1 MKRRAAVSIAELMAD
16 GVPVHPAEAVA
27 LVRRLCASADDLP
40 PRVSHPTE
48 IVLLGDGELLTNTVR
63 ERRLPAAAVLAT
75 LLGEL
80 LDHAPLGHRAP
91 AALSQ
96 VVAQYLQVLSPAAA
110 PSVRSLADA
119 LRPFEGPDPK
129 DDLRALFTRW
139 RAVCDLGSDL
149 PEACQTTPL
158 VLLDAT
164 GNTRR
169 SVIVRKP
176 DRRRYERVAL
186 ARADALEAV
195 IRMNG
200 ADPASRSVAFVVG
213 AAEIRRALR
222 RAQESFSQGHRRR
235 GAREL
240 AIASALVLTV
250 VPTAWWMASP
260 APARSESAATGP
272 AVTVAHAALRELA
285 PSTLPDALLPGRPE
299 LISVR
304 EADFGL
310 SEPPAAPVSIVDAPV
325 AAMLDHSLNRASTR
339 APVAADFVRAT
350 RLAPKASMR
359 RVRRSVPS
367 AFWFPDGKR
376 IGYNRGNTLEIVEVK
391 NGRTRSFSTP
401 RHSQIGMVAVSPDS
415 RRLVFNA
422 GREGAWLL
430 DLSKD
435 DQKQMRQ
442 LIADPSVRSFVW
454 SPDGK
459 RLAYFSRQKR
469 NWQVVQR

>member
-1 MKRRAAVSIAELMAD
+1 VKRRAAVSIAELMAD
-16 GVPVHPAEAVA
+16 GVPVHPTEAVA
-27 LVRRLCASADDLP
+27 LVRRLCASANDLP

-48 IVLLGDGELLTNTVR
+48 IVLLADGELLTNTVR

-80 LDHAPLGHRAP
+80 LDHAPLGHRAS
-91 AALSQ
+91 AALSH
-96 VVAQYLQVLSPAAA
+96 VVARYLEVLTPAAA

-119 LRPFEGPDPK
+119 LGPFEGADPK

-149 PEACQTTPL
+149 PEASQTTPL

-186 ARADALEAV
+186 ARAAAVEAV
-195 IRMNG
+195 IRIS
-200 ADPASRSVAFVVG
+200 ATKPASRSVVFSVG
-213 AAEIRRALR
+213 AAEIRGALR
-222 RAQESFSQGHRRR
+222 RAQVSFSQRPRR
-235 GAREL
+235 GARDL

-260 APARSESAATGP
+260 APVRTESSPTGP
-272 AVTVAHAALRELA
+272 AVMVAHAALRELA

-310 SEPPAAPVSIVDAPV
+310 GEPTTTPVSMVDAPV
-325 AAMLDHSLNRASTR
+325 AAMLDHGLNRASTR

-376 IGYNRGNTLEIVEVK
+376 IGYNRGKTLEIVEVK

-435 DQKQMRQ
+435 DLKQMRQ

-459 RLAYFSRQKR
+459 RVAYYSRQKR

>member
-1 MKRRAAVSIAELMAD
+1 
-16 GVPVHPAEAVA
+16 
-27 LVRRLCASADDLP
+27 
-40 PRVSHPTE
+40 
-48 IVLLGDGELLTNTVR
+48 
-63 ERRLPAAAVLAT
+63 
-75 LLGEL
+75 
-80 LDHAPLGHRAP
+80 
-91 AALSQ
+91 
-96 VVAQYLQVLSPAAA
+96 
-110 PSVRSLADA
+110 
-119 LRPFEGPDPK
+119 
-129 DDLRALFTRW
+129 
-139 RAVCDLGSDL
+139 
-149 PEACQTTPL
+149 
-158 VLLDAT
+158 
-164 GNTRR
+164 
-169 SVIVRKP
+169 
-176 DRRRYERVAL
+176 
-186 ARADALEAV
+186 
-195 IRMNG
+195 
-200 ADPASRSVAFVVG
+200 
-213 AAEIRRALR
+213 
-222 RAQESFSQGHRRR
+222 
-235 GAREL
+235 
-240 AIASALVLTV
+240 VLTV

-260 APARSESAATGP
+260 APARSESATTGP

-325 AAMLDHSLNRASTR
+325 AAMLDHGLNRASTR

>member
-1 MKRRAAVSIAELMAD
+1 VM
-16 GVPVHPAEAVA
+16 
-27 LVRRLCASADDLP
+27 
-40 PRVSHPTE
+40 
-48 IVLLGDGELLTNTVR
+48 
-63 ERRLPAAAVLAT
+63 
-75 LLGEL
+75 
-80 LDHAPLGHRAP
+80 
-91 AALSQ
+91 
-96 VVAQYLQVLSPAAA
+96 
-110 PSVRSLADA
+110 
-119 LRPFEGPDPK
+119 
-129 DDLRALFTRW
+129 
-139 RAVCDLGSDL
+139 
-149 PEACQTTPL
+149 
-158 VLLDAT
+158 
-164 GNTRR
+164 
-169 SVIVRKP
+169 
-176 DRRRYERVAL
+176 
-186 ARADALEAV
+186 
-195 IRMNG
+195 
-200 ADPASRSVAFVVG
+200 
-213 AAEIRRALR
+213 
-222 RAQESFSQGHRRR
+222 
-235 GAREL
+235 
-240 AIASALVLTV
+240 
-250 VPTAWWMASP
+250 
-260 APARSESAATGP
+260 
-272 AVTVAHAALRELA
+272 VAHAALRELA

-310 SEPPAAPVSIVDAPV
+310 GEPTTTPVSMVDAPV
-325 AAMLDHSLNRASTR
+325 AAMLDHGLNRASTR

-376 IGYNRGNTLEIVEVK
+376 IGYNRGKTLEIVEVK

-435 DQKQMRQ
+435 DLKQMRQ

-459 RLAYFSRQKR
+459 RVAYYSRQKR